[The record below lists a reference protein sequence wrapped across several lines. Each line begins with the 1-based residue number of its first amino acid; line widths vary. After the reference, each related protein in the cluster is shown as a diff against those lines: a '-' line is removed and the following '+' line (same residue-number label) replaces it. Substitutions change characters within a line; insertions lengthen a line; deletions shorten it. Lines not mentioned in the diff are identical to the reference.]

1 MVLPPPPPINPST
14 YLSFYG
20 PGTGEGVCTRQRQV
34 QTVMMTYLPTYL
46 PTYPLTSVSTAQAL
60 VRVSAQD
67 KDRYRR

>member
-1 MVLPPPPPINPST
+1 
-14 YLSFYG
+14 
-20 PGTGEGVCTRQRQV
+20 
-34 QTVMMTYLPTYL
+34 MMTYLPTYL